1 MTSYLTH
8 LNSNISL
15 NTIVGIFFGT
25 STGSTQEA
33 ADLISAAFGDEAA
46 SEPIDIEEV
55 DSVADEFSK
64 YDALIVGTPTWN
76 TGADTERSGTGW
88 DEIYYSEMQELDI
101 AGKKVA
107 VFGLGDSIS
116 YSENYGDAT
125 GELHDVFEKL
135 GCVMMGYTSQEGY
148 EHDDSKAI
156 RGDKFC
162 GLLLDAVNQEELTD
176 DRVKNW
182 VDKLFGEGF
191 LESNGGEVAAAPPAA
206 VSSSTPKVETADE
219 VVMEDQ
225 ALAEEIIKQVKETR
239 KVCFSIVL
247 LCEFVCL
254 KCSLD
259 DLVLSLPYLIT
270 FATHMY

>member
-1 MTSYLTH
+1 M
-8 LNSNISL
+8 

-33 ADLISAAFGDEAA
+33 ADLISAAFGDA
-46 SEPIDIEEV
+46 STDPIDIEEV

-64 YDALIVGTPTWN
+64 HDALILGTPTWN

-125 GELHDVFEKL
+125 GELHDVFETLNCK
-135 GCVMMGYTSQEGY
+135 MMGYTSQEGY

-182 VDKLFGEGF
+182 VDKLIGEGF
-191 LESNGGEVAAAPPAA
+191 LENSGGEVAVTPPA
-206 VSSSTPKVETADE
+206 VSSAPKVETADE

-225 ALAEEIIKQVKETR
+225 ALAEEIIADIKETR
-239 KVCFSIVL
+239 KQGYVANYNPRTDKTMWISTNGKSS
-247 LCEFVCL
+247 FVT
-254 KCSLD
+254 SGA
-259 DLVLSLPYLIT
+259 PGYE
-270 FATHMY
+270 

>member
-1 MTSYLTH
+1 MD
-8 LNSNISL
+8 SL
-15 NTIVGIFFGT
+15 VGIFFGT
-25 STGSTQEA
+25 STGSTQEV

-55 DSVADEFSK
+55 DSVADEFAK
-64 YDALIVGTPTWN
+64 HDALIVGTPTWN

-135 GCVMMGYTSQEGY
+135 GCSMYGYTSQEGY

-156 RGDKFC
+156 RGDLFC

-182 VDKLFGEGF
+182 VDKLIGEGF
-191 LESNGGEVAAAPPAA
+191 LENSGGEVAAAPPAA
-206 VSSSTPKVETADE
+206 VSSTPKVETADE

-239 KVCFSIVL
+239 KVHVSIVL
-247 LCEFVCL
+247 SCDILC
-254 KCSLD
+254 S
-259 DLVLSLPYLIT
+259 I
-270 FATHMY
+270 